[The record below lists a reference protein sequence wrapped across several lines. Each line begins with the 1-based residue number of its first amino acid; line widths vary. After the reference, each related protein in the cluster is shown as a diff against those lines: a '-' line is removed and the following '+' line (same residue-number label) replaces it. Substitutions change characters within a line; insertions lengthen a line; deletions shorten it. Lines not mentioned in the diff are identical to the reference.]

1 MDCIV
6 WAHNIVVDGR
16 SSQATTMP
24 TVNESGMLEEE
35 LHNILNVSL
44 INKEVDKTAQARKSW
59 EQSRFQLMQS
69 SMKSDAENTED
80 DSDEG
85 EIQMLHCE
93 HANAIEGSMSID
105 QGVTD
110 QAGIP

>member
-1 MDCIV
+1 
-6 WAHNIVVDGR
+6 
-16 SSQATTMP
+16 
-24 TVNESGMLEEE
+24 
-35 LHNILNVSL
+35 
-44 INKEVDKTAQARKSW
+44 
-59 EQSRFQLMQS
+59 MQS